1 MFETKSD
8 SILHEGG
15 PLKKLTLRVCWQ
27 AELCRYVLCSL
38 MLWLRSFCLYCEKSY
53 EMFDWNQKIFL
64 SLNFSVKVHSFLKQ
78 FLQDLQL
85 TKFECTYRWL
95 IFKLTS
101 SRNIPKFCYYQ
112 FLFKIVSIMLD
123 GQQNAEKNCKRN

>member
-15 PLKKLTLRVCWQ
+15 PLKNLTLRVCWQ

-38 MLWLRSFCLYCEKSY
+38 MLVGWGVSASAVK
-53 EMFDWNQKIFL
+53 NQKIYL
-64 SLNFSVKVHSFLKQ
+64 SPNFSVKVHSFLRQ

-101 SRNIPKFCYYQ
+101 ARNIPKFCYYQ

-123 GQQNAEKNCKRN
+123 GQQNAEKNCKKELD